1 MAQCGLQRSRYSKEE
16 SNISGNSFLK
26 WINPEPVINITY
38 LNPQD
43 PAGHN
48 SK

>member
-16 SNISGNSFLK
+16 IKYIGEQFLK